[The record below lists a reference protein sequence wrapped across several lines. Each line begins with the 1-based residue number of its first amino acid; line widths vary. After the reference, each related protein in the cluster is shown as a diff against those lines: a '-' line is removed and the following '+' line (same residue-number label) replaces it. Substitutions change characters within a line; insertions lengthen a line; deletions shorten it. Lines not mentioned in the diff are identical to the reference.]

1 MIWRYEIST
10 YVPRR
15 LMCRWL
21 GPTRCRAPC
30 PGVPEDFRV
39 GGANLPAFCL
49 ARWMATWA
57 SPGCRSEPY
66 LNRDVFCTT
75 CPRLFSRFFIYNIQY
90 THVYPTYAYMCLNYL
105 TSLEGPGWLGVQGWQ
120 AAARKSH
127 RPSVQTVLVHGVIMF
142 EPASLQVMAERV
154 ISSDLEN
161 QRLERNR
168 KNRKR
173 KAGWFNVDLMLCWWC
188 NAFRSVLEGMKS
200 FQISYLWWS
209 LHENIFPHI
218 PIFSQMKLNNWKQ
231 GKCCARSALGGE
243 DPDSMTCRHVIT
255 WNMSEMFCKD
265 PPLSFFR
272 FYPLVLFLSRASRV
286 LFRKMAFHSCLK
298 CFGHCGMQDP
308 SGWVSLIGLRRH
320 LGRPEQPSSGGF
332 RTAPTGWLQQH
343 PPQNDTSRSQVAMFG
358 WFFWPMLVRVRTNQV
373 GPVSQR

>member
-1 MIWRYEIST
+1 MPQLPHFTGRPWVTWST
-10 YVPRR
+10 R
-15 LMCRWL
+15 M
-21 GPTRCRAPC
+21 
-30 PGVPEDFRV
+30 
-39 GGANLPAFCL
+39 
-49 ARWMATWA
+49 
-57 SPGCRSEPY
+57 
-66 LNRDVFCTT
+66 
-75 CPRLFSRFFIYNIQY
+75 
-90 THVYPTYAYMCLNYL
+90 
-105 TSLEGPGWLGVQGWQ
+105 TSLP
-120 AAARKSH
+120 ARKSH
-127 RPSVQTVLVHGVIMF
+127 RPLGSNRAGARCDHVRL
-142 EPASLQVMAERV
+142 PASLQVMAERV

-308 SGWVSLIGLRRH
+308 SGLSFSYWPATAFGTSWAAKQRWISYGTNWVTPTASA
-320 LGRPEQPSSGGF
+320 SK
-332 RTAPTGWLQQH
+332 RTH
-343 PPQNDTSRSQVAMFG
+343 P
-358 WFFWPMLVRVRTNQV
+358 
-373 GPVSQR
+373 GPR